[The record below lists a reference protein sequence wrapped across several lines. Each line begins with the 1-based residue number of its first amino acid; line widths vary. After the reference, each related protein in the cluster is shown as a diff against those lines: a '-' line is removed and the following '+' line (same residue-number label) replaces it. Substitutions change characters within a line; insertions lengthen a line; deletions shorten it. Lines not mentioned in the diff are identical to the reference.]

1 MILTNCL
8 LSLALAAAPLP
19 VSGAPGASEGSL
31 EVQWEAPSQHITGRP
46 FLVKVNITA
55 AEEGAVVAGWMLTPG
70 AFTIDGK
77 ALAERAHSEPM
88 PLPGGFTISGAI
100 DLAPYITG
108 SGQFKLAYASELL
121 GDEPFVVSVYELA
134 PAGVDFMAC
143 PVEELD
149 DYNVLLVTSRGG
161 ILLEFW
167 PEAAPN
173 HVRNFLAL
181 AAEGFYEGTIFHRV
195 IPGFMIQGGDPTGT
209 GTGSGPRQLKAEFS
223 TDPRF
228 SHVRG
233 VLSMARSQA
242 PDSASCQFFI
252 MHDVGDQQTKALDG
266 QYSAFGRLISGA
278 EVVDAI
284 VNTPR
289 STPGDRP
296 KQPQTIEAT
305 VIVKAAPAPAGQ

>member
-1 MILTNCL
+1 MMLTNCL
-8 LSLALAAAPLP
+8 LSLALIAVPLPASARAAPETM
-19 VSGAPGASEGSL
+19 GGSL

-46 FLVKVNITA
+46 FLVKVTITA

-77 ALAERAHSEPM
+77 ALAERAHSDPM

-100 DLAPYITG
+100 DLAPFITG
-108 SGQFKLAYASELL
+108 TGQFKLAYASELL
-121 GDEPFVVSVYELA
+121 GDEPFVVSVFELA

-149 DYNVLLVTSRGG
+149 DYNVLLVTSRGN
-161 ILLEFW
+161 ILVEFW
-167 PEAAPN
+167 PQAAPN

-209 GTGSGPRQLKAEFS
+209 GTGSGPRHVKAEFS
-223 TDPRF
+223 TDPRY

-233 VLSMARSQA
+233 VLSMARSSD
-242 PDSASCQFFI
+242 PNSASCQFFL
-252 MHDVGDQQTKALDG
+252 MHDVGAQQTKALDG
-266 QYSAFGRLISGA
+266 QYSAFGRMLSGT
-278 EVVDAI
+278 EVVDSIA
-284 VNTPR
+284 NTPR
-289 STPGDRP
+289 NQQDRP
-296 KQPQTIEAT
+296 NQPQTIEAT
-305 VIVKAAPAPAGQ
+305 VIVKAQAPAGQ